1 MNDISHSSFG
11 LGQDSDRIR
20 PNQFKALAQLIYAET
35 GISIKPTKQTML
47 EGRLR
52 RRARAVGLER
62 IDEYCDRVING
73 QFGPDEM
80 EHLINAV
87 TTNKTDFFREP
98 GHFDYLIDTILP
110 MLGTESCRQ
119 IRGWSAACS
128 TGAEPYTLAMLL
140 DDFVTRQR
148 GMDYQVIATDIDTE
162 VLATAV
168 KGIYPRDMIEPVS
181 AHLRRRYVLESRDP
195 KRPEVRIA
203 PELRRKVAFGR
214 LNLMEGPYPVDGLF
228 HLIFCRNVLIYFDKK
243 TQEEVVIRL
252 CERLLPG
259 GHLFLGHAESITGFN
274 HGLTQVGGTI
284 FRKPA

>member
-1 MNDISHSSFG
+1 MNDISHKSFA
-11 LGQDSDRIR
+11 LAQDLDRIR
-20 PNQFKALAQLIYAET
+20 PNQFKALAELIYAET

-62 IDEYCDRVING
+62 IDDYCDRIINR
-73 QFGPDEM
+73 QFGSDEM
-80 EHLINAV
+80 EQLINAV

-98 GHFDYLIDTILP
+98 GHFDYLIETVLP
-110 MLGTESCRQ
+110 LLATENCRM

-140 DDFVTRQR
+140 DDFVSQQR
-148 GMDYQVIATDIDTE
+148 GIDYQVVATDIDTE

-181 AHLRRRYVLESRDP
+181 ARLRRRYVLESRDP

-214 LNLMEGPYPVDGLF
+214 LNLMEGSYPVDGRF
-228 HLIFCRNVLIYFDKK
+228 HLIFCRNVLIYFDRK

-259 GHLFLGHAESITGFN
+259 GYLFLGHAESITGFN
-274 HGLTQVGGTI
+274 HSLTQVAGTI
-284 FRKPA
+284 FRKSA